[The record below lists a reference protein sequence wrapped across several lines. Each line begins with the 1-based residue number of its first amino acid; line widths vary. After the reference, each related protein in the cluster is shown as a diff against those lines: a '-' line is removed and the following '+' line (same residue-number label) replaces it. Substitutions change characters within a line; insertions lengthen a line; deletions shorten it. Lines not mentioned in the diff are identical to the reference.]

1 MLRLK
6 KILGRQVPRHKQ
18 KQKPRNRPMF
28 THKAS
33 VHCAVLYL
41 TLTKKNQ
48 TFSTLGEVLRHP

>member
-28 THKAS
+28 TQKAS

-41 TLTKKNQ
+41 TLIKKIRP
-48 TFSTLGEVLRHP
+48 SVLWVKY